1 MTGKELATLPYTLT
15 SWKKWK
21 KWHPATLVLSK
32 DTGHRRNYS
41 KDPYEDYYKSPF
53 SFFRSL
59 KAPPILPEKTLVFGI
74 EVGSIKRAYPVDE
87 LKRLKGPV
95 KDRIGG
101 LELTIVINDP
111 DGEIRAKDRDGKDI
125 PGIITYWFVWYKFH
139 PKSGVYGH

>member
-1 MTGKELATLPYTLT
+1 M
-15 SWKKWK
+15 
-21 KWHPATLVLSK
+21 
-32 DTGHRRNYS
+32 
-41 KDPYEDYYKSPF
+41 
-53 SFFRSL
+53 
-59 KAPPILPEKTLVFGI
+59 
-74 EVGSIKRAYPVDE
+74 DE

-125 PGIITYWFVWYKFH
+125 PGIITYWFVWHKFH